1 VRPRLFAELPAGL
14 ASVSLRLHGGPH
26 CRPPISRMGSK
37 VGYSEAI
44 LATLGLRSGQGAGA
58 YLWAEAD
65 PDVAALLRCYPDAD
79 MLRRVAEIIRGWKD
93 EEPRALW
100 ERLRA
105 ERKARGP
112 RDGADGTAGWLTVAA
127 GSLGG
132 VWGHGPTKFE
142 EWGHNPSTGE
152 RFPGNPAGNAADAC
166 HRLAEYAAIVSSNR
180 LINMA
185 GPDLLNTGNGGTRH
199 GGDFATPVGDV
210 AERFE
215 GMAREVAGFGVLAQ
229 WAFRRGEPE
238 SGFNP
243 GLLTDREPT
252 ETGGNGAKARTC
264 EQEAGLWEPAA
275 RAGGW
280 PPVHVLPT
288 IPEAADVAA
297 WMRTPGDLEDCV
309 VYMDPPYAGT
319 TGYAATLSRDQVVRH
334 ARAYA
339 ELGAVVAISEA
350 EVVIPEWDAVEIT
363 GGRRGQKRTFSK
375 QQAEW
380 LTMNRE
386 PAHRVAVQAGLFAVG
401 A

>member
-1 VRPRLFAELPAGL
+1 MGNKAGYAE
-14 ASVSLRLHGGPH
+14 V
-26 CRPPISRMGSK
+26 
-37 VGYSEAI
+37 I
-44 LATLGLRSGQGAGA
+44 LAALGLRSGQGAER

-65 PDVAALLRCYPDAD
+65 DDVAALLRCYPDAD

-105 ERKARGP
+105 ERKARAGAEGVARYVQLATSNRLIP
-112 RDGADGTAGWLTVAA
+112 GAFAADGRWVNSARDG
-127 GSLGG
+127 GSHTDGG
-132 VWGHGPTKFE
+132 VSFGGPDFAT
-142 EWGHNPSTGE
+142 
-152 RFPGNPAGNAADAC
+152 PAETNADAC
-166 HRLAEYAAIVSSNR
+166 HRLAEYATIVSGNR
-180 LINMA
+180 LVNMA
-185 GPDLLNTGNGGTRH
+185 GPALMNTGNGGTRH
-199 GGDFATPVGDV
+199 GGEFATPVGDV
-210 AERFE
+210 AAAFERVA
-215 GMAREVAGFGVLAQ
+215 GEVASFQVSSSWSYEQGNTRTGFVGPGDRRQDTTATATATARLAV
-229 WAFRRGEPE
+229 
-238 SGFNP
+238 
-243 GLLTDREPT
+243 
-252 ETGGNGAKARTC
+252 
-264 EQEAGLWEPAA
+264 
-275 RAGGW
+275 GGW
-280 PPVHVLPT
+280 PPVLVLPT

>member
-1 VRPRLFAELPAGL
+1 
-14 ASVSLRLHGGPH
+14 
-26 CRPPISRMGSK
+26 
-37 VGYSEAI
+37 
-44 LATLGLRSGQGAGA
+44 
-58 YLWAEAD
+58 
-65 PDVAALLRCYPDAD
+65 

-105 ERKARGP
+105 ERKARAGAEGVARYVQLATSNRLIP
-112 RDGADGTAGWLTVAA
+112 GAFAEDGRWVNAARDG
-127 GSLGG
+127 GSHTEGG
-132 VWGHGPTKFE
+132 VSFGGADFATSPET
-142 EWGHNPSTGE
+142 N
-152 RFPGNPAGNAADAC
+152 ADAC
-166 HRLAEYAAIVSSNR
+166 HRLAEYATIVSGNR
-180 LINMA
+180 LVNMA
-185 GPDLLNTGNGGTRH
+185 GPALMNTGNGGTRH

-210 AERFE
+210 AAAFERVA
-215 GMAREVAGFGVLAQ
+215 GEVAGWGVLAQ
-229 WAFRRGEPE
+229 WSFRRGEPD
-238 SGFNP
+238 SGFNA
-243 GLLTDREPT
+243 GLMMDREPT
-252 ETGGNGAKARTC
+252 DTGGNGAKARSC

-280 PPVHVLPT
+280 PPVLVLPR

-297 WMRTPGDLEDCV
+297 WLGTPGDLDDCV

-319 TGYAATLSRDQVVRH
+319 TGYAATLGRDEVVRH

-363 GGRRGQKRTFSK
+363 AGRKGQKRTFSK

-380 LTMNRE
+380 LTMNRA

>member
-1 VRPRLFAELPAGL
+1 MGNKAGYAE
-14 ASVSLRLHGGPH
+14 V
-26 CRPPISRMGSK
+26 
-37 VGYSEAI
+37 I
-44 LATLGLRSGQGAGA
+44 LAALGLGSGQGAER

-65 PDVAALLRCYPDAD
+65 DDVAALLRCYPDAS
-79 MLRRVAEIIRGWKD
+79 MLRRVAEIIRGWQD

-112 RDGADGTAGWLTVAA
+112 RDEAEQTAEFLQVVARTTPMGDGYK
-127 GSLGG
+127 SPE
-132 VWGHGPTKFE
+132 HGTGNWESPT
-142 EWGHNPSTGE
+142 GLS
-152 RFPGNPAGNAADAC
+152 DAC

-180 LINMA
+180 LISVA
-185 GPDLLNTGNGGTRH
+185 GPDLMNTGNGGTTF
-199 GGDFATPVGDV
+199 GGEFATPVEDV
-210 AERFE
+210 AAAFERVA
-215 GMAREVAGFGVLAQ
+215 GEVASFEVSSSWSYEQGNTRTDFVGPGDRRQDTTATATATARLAV
-229 WAFRRGEPE
+229 
-238 SGFNP
+238 
-243 GLLTDREPT
+243 
-252 ETGGNGAKARTC
+252 
-264 EQEAGLWEPAA
+264 
-275 RAGGW
+275 GGW
-280 PPVHVLPT
+280 PPVLVLPR

-350 EVVIPEWDAVEIT
+350 EVVIAEWDAVEIT
-363 GGRRGQKRTFSK
+363 AGRRGQKRTFSK

-380 LTMNRE
+380 LTMNRA

>member
-1 VRPRLFAELPAGL
+1 
-14 ASVSLRLHGGPH
+14 
-26 CRPPISRMGSK
+26 MGSK
-37 VGYSEAI
+37 VGYSEVI
-44 LATLGLRSGQGAGA
+44 LAALGLRSGQGAER

-65 PDVAALLRCYPDAD
+65 DDVAALLRTYPDAD
-79 MLRRVAEIIRGWKD
+79 MLRRVAEIIRGWAD

-105 ERKARGP
+105 ERKARGV
-112 RDGADGTAGWLTVAA
+112 RVDAEGTAEWLTSGWLSYGQDPGRGFRATA
-127 GSLGG
+127 GGG
-132 VWGHGPTKFE
+132 WPDDPPDPQTIGA
-142 EWGHNPSTGE
+142 
-152 RFPGNPAGNAADAC
+152 RC

-185 GPDLLNTGNGGTRH
+185 GPALMNTGDGGTRH
-199 GGDFATPVGDV
+199 GGEFATPVGDV
-210 AERFE
+210 AAAFERVA
-215 GMAREVAGFGVLAQ
+215 GEVAG
-229 WAFRRGEPE
+229 WAFVSQASHRAGDADSGGFVHPE
-238 SGFNP
+238 DGGRYGAGRVETAGKFDR
-243 GLLTDREPT
+243 LT
-252 ETGGNGAKARTC
+252 
-264 EQEAGLWEPAA
+264 
-275 RAGGW
+275 GGW
-280 PPVHVLPT
+280 PPVLVLPT

-297 WMRTPGDLEDCV
+297 WMGTPGDLEDCV

-363 GGRRGQKRTFSK
+363 GGRRGQKRTFSR